1 MLQIRPIGPHTGAEI
16 TGVDMKAIDD
26 AGFNPVYRAFLDRGV
41 IVVRDQDFA
50 PDDYIRYSQRF
61 GYVVT
66 HPSKSTRHPDHAKI
80 TLMGVNKFD
89 AQGNVID
96 AVYRRGAENF
106 HTDGAYDEVPFKA
119 TQMYALAVPSQGGN
133 TLFSNMYTAWDRLPQ
148 RLKDLLT
155 GRRASFCY
163 GGRRR
168 DQELLSPEDR
178 DRPPVFHKMAPVHPE
193 TGRTSLYFDPG
204 KIVAIEGLEPA
215 RSDDVIDELTEL
227 MIVGE
232 AVYSHKW
239 EVGDTVIWDNRSMVH
254 KAAGD
259 YPPEQDRIH
268 WRVSIKDHLGGVRV
282 AQN

>member
-168 DQELLSPEDR
+168 DQELLSP
-178 DRPPVFHKMAPVHPE
+178 KTA
-193 TGRTSLYFDPG
+193 TGRPCSTRWRRCIPRRDAPRSTST
-204 KIVAIEGLEPA
+204 PA
-215 RSDDVIDELTEL
+215 RS
-227 MIVGE
+227 
-232 AVYSHKW
+232 SP
-239 EVGDTVIWDNRSMVH
+239 S
-254 KAAGD
+254 KAWSRRGAMT
-259 YPPEQDRIH
+259 
-268 WRVSIKDHLGGVRV
+268 SSTS
-282 AQN
+282 